1 MKTNISVDSTENK
14 LIMLFM
20 LDKMEIPLTENNIID
35 ICTSKNNWLDYMD
48 CKDVLW
54 QLQDVGFIYKTI
66 DSEDESRYNITIKG
80 RNCLSEFYQK
90 IRAHIR
96 EDIAKFAK
104 ENRMNFKRSQEYVSK
119 YIKNTDGSR
128 TAILKICDPL
138 ESEHI
143 FEIKI
148 RVHSRKQALSI
159 TNKWKDNAPQIYEYI
174 LDVLG
179 EN

>member
-35 ICTSKNNWLDYMD
+35 ICTSKNSWLEYMD

-54 QLQDVGFIYKTI
+54 QLQDVGFIYKTV

-96 EDIAKFAK
+96 EDITKFAK
-104 ENRMNFKRSQEYVSK
+104 ENRMHFKRSQEYVSK
-119 YIKNTDGSR
+119 YTKNADGSR
-128 TAILKICDPL
+128 TVTLKICDPL
-138 ESEHI
+138 ESQHI
-143 FEIKI
+143 FEIK
-148 RVHSRKQALSI
+148 VKVPTRKSALTIAS
-159 TNKWKDNAPQIYEYI
+159 KWKEQAPAIYEYI
-174 LDVLG
+174 LETLG
-179 EN
+179 E